1 MENSIF
7 LSEKTS
13 KNIGFIDFGDSD
25 ENGCFF
31 YIRVFCERRVGS
43 VGVNGENV

>member
-7 LSEKTS
+7 LSEETS

-25 ENGCFF
+25 ENGRFF
-31 YIRVFCERRVGS
+31 YIRIFCERRIS
-43 VGVNGENV
+43 PVGVDGKHV